1 MPAAVIGLFIGEVVG
16 AEVIGSAIAETLL
29 DATVSSE
36 VATAVGSGAISAAT
50 TAAGGGDTSDV
61 LKSFVTGGVT
71 SFVGAEVSDV
81 VKQTTDSAVAAGA
94 AGSAAK
100 AAITGGDIVKSAL
113 GGAAGTF
120 AGAEAQDLGLS
131 KDTATALAKAVGTGV
146 TTGDLSKAALSGA
159 ASLAGSEV
167 KGTGKD
173 ATTTAATPTFSQDLT
188 PSEEASNVIAAVESI
203 KPDTLA
209 FAGAVPALGSAA
221 AAETAALLARL
232 AATPQGQAAL
242 QEASMFSPAVQRAIA
257 ATGIFGGAGALS
269 FMQGASVVP
278 PKLQTPATTGQSDLV
293 SQIPGYTPST
303 AAPIAPGVTDAGE
316 LTVTSTKP
324 TNIAALTGLT
334 QTGYSPPDANTTW
347 TADELRVSQALNIS
361 LAEAKQIAN
370 SNRVLF
376 DYLTGGGE
384 PTFKP
389 ADPETMRSTDLV
401 TVSRPG
407 ADDNIIIQRDTPVT
421 FTSTE
426 AKPASAVDPTF
437 KPVDPTA
444 STFADTGTIVVAVDP
459 STNKALT
466 IDSTGKLS
474 SATLSPNT
482 VVRPGD
488 SVKVDPATNTITGT
502 ATTPTT
508 TTDTK
513 TAVTP
518 TTTTATST
526 TPTTTTSTTPTT
538 STTTLTGPLITPGT
552 TPTFI
557 DPTATPT
564 APTEPVTPAPPVV
577 PPVPP
582 VKPPVP
588 PTKPTDPTVPP
599 DVSPPPPPTTT
610 PPKIIVEP
618 PPKKPTDPTITV
630 TPTAVKPKKPALPT
644 ISGFKRSP
652 LEQALTAYRPAGEIE
667 AELGLGREDVW
678 NEASLR
684 LKDALGL

>member
-1 MPAAVIGLFIGEVVG
+1 MPAAVIGIFIGEVVG
-16 AEVIGSAIAETLL
+16 AEVIGSAIAETIF
-29 DATVSSE
+29 DATVSAE
-36 VATAVGSGAISAAT
+36 VATAVGSGAISATA
-50 TAAGGGDTSDV
+50 TAAGGGDASDV

-71 SFVGAEVSDV
+71 SFVGGEVSNV
-81 VKQTTDSAVAAGA
+81 VKESTDSAIAAGA
-94 AGSAAK
+94 ASSAAK
-100 AAITGGDIVKSAL
+100 AAITGGDVVKSAL

-120 AGAEAQDLGLS
+120 VGTEAQDLGLS
-131 KDTATALAKAVGTGV
+131 KEAATALGKAAGTGV
-146 TTGDLSKAALSGA
+146 TTGDVSKAALSGA
-159 ASLAGSEV
+159 ASLLGSEV
-167 KGTGKD
+167 KTTGKD
-173 ATTTAATPTFSQDLT
+173 TTKTAAAPTFSQDLT

-203 KPDTLA
+203 KPDQLA

-269 FMQGASVVP
+269 FMQGSSLVP
-278 PKLQTPATTGQSDLV
+278 PKLETKTATGQSDLV

-303 AAPIAPGVTDAGE
+303 AAPITPGVSDAGE
-316 LTVTSTKP
+316 LTITGTKP
-324 TNIAALTGLT
+324 VNIEALTGLT
-334 QTGYSPPDANTTW
+334 QTGYTPPEADTTW
-347 TADELRVSQALNIS
+347 TAEALRVAQALNIS
-361 LAEAKQIAN
+361 LAEANKIAN

-376 DYLTGGGE
+376 DYLSGGGE

-407 ADDNIIIQRDTPVT
+407 ADDNIIIQRETPVT
-421 FTSTE
+421 FTTPE

-444 STFADTGTIVVAVDP
+444 STFANTGIIVVAVDP
-459 STNKALT
+459 TTNKALT

-474 SATLSPNT
+474 ATNLSPNV

-488 SVKVDPATNTITGT
+488 SVKVDPSTNTITGPST
-502 ATTPTT
+502 GTETTPSTKTTPTT
-508 TTDTK
+508 TT
-513 TAVTP
+513 TP
-518 TTTTATST
+518 TTATG
-526 TPTTTTSTTPTT
+526 PTTST
-538 STTTLTGPLITPGT
+538 STTTLAGPVITPGS

-557 DPTATPT
+557 DSTVTPTSPATPSG
-564 APTEPVTPAPPVV
+564 PTTKYVDPTKPDGPATPSDTTTPPVTPSDPLSPVT
-577 PPVPP
+577 PTGTTPP
-582 VKPPVP
+582 VKPP
-588 PTKPTDPTVPP
+588 KE
-599 DVSPPPPPTTT
+599 PPPPP
-610 PPKIIVEP
+610 P
-618 PPKKPTDPTITV
+618 PPPPGPTVSV
-630 TPTAVKPKKPALPT
+630 TAPVAPKPKSKLP
-644 ISGFKRSP
+644 SAAGFARSP

-667 AELGLGREDVW
+667 AELGLGRENVW